1 MEQQKK
7 GSFLKV
13 LIIALVVIAIMVLS
27 SGFYVVHQNEYVTV
41 RRFGK
46 IIAIEKEPGLH
57 FKVPVVDDTQSI
69 SAKVVLYDIPASDVI
84 TKDKKSMITDTYVL
98 WKVSDPRKYVQ
109 TLNAIEARAEERI
122 EASVYNATKN
132 TISNMTQD
140 AVILSRDG
148 KMTVTVAESDSDVVS
163 RDISVEEETE
173 VVEITSLTEEIMTQI
188 NNIESQYGIEIL
200 TVDVKKLDL
209 PDDNKQAVYTR
220 MISERENIAAQY
232 TAEGNAQAQIIRNT
246 TDREVA
252 ITISDAEAK
261 AEAIRAEGEAEY
273 MRILSDAYSDESKAD
288 FYSYV
293 RALDALKASMGS
305 GDDTVILSEDSPI
318 AGIFYG
324 NY

>member
-7 GSFLKV
+7 GSFLKIL
-13 LIIALVVIAIMVLS
+13 LIILAVIAVMVVS

-132 TISNMTQD
+132 AISSMTQD
-140 AVILSRDG
+140 EVIEARGEQL
-148 KMTVTVAESDSDVVS
+148 TTH
-163 RDISVEEETE
+163 I
-173 VVEITSLTEEIMTQI
+173 TEEAEADMTG
-188 NNIESQYGIEIL
+188 YGITI
-200 TVDVKKLDL
+200 VQAQIKALDL
-209 PDDNKQAVYTR
+209 PDDNKQAVYDR
-220 MISERENIAAQY
+220 MISERNNIAASY
-232 TAEGNAQAQIIRNT
+232 T
-246 TDREVA
+246 
-252 ITISDAEAK
+252 
-261 AEAIRAEGEAEY
+261 AEGEAEAQKIHNQTDKQVAIVTAQAQKDAAVLEAEGEASY
-273 MRILSDAYSDESKAD
+273 METLSQAYDTEDKAD
-288 FYSYV
+288 FYSYL
-293 RALDALKASMGS
+293 RGLDALKASMVGDKTIVLDKNSELARILMGS
-305 GDDTVILSEDSPI
+305 FD
-318 AGIFYG
+318 
-324 NY
+324 

>member
-132 TISNMTQD
+132 AISSMTQD
-140 AVILSRDG
+140 EVIEARGEQL
-148 KMTVTVAESDSDVVS
+148 TTH
-163 RDISVEEETE
+163 I
-173 VVEITSLTEEIMTQI
+173 TEEAEADMTG
-188 NNIESQYGIEIL
+188 YGITI
-200 TVDVKKLDL
+200 VQAQIKALDL
-209 PDDNKQAVYTR
+209 PDDNKQAVYDR
-220 MISERENIAAQY
+220 MISERNNIAASY
-232 TAEGNAQAQIIRNT
+232 T
-246 TDREVA
+246 
-252 ITISDAEAK
+252 
-261 AEAIRAEGEAEY
+261 AEGEAEAQKIHNQTDKQVAIVTAQAQKDAAVLEAEGEASY
-273 MRILSDAYSDESKAD
+273 METLSQAYDTEEKAD
-288 FYSYV
+288 FYSYL
-293 RALDALKASMGS
+293 RGLDALKASMKGDKTIVLDKNSELAKILMGS
-305 GDDTVILSEDSPI
+305 FD
-318 AGIFYG
+318 
-324 NY
+324 

>member
-132 TISNMTQD
+132 AISSMTQD
-140 AVILSRDG
+140 EVIEARGEQL
-148 KMTVTVAESDSDVVS
+148 TTH
-163 RDISVEEETE
+163 I
-173 VVEITSLTEEIMTQI
+173 TEEAEADMTG
-188 NNIESQYGIEIL
+188 YGITI
-200 TVDVKKLDL
+200 VQAQIKALDL
-209 PDDNKQAVYTR
+209 PDDNKQAVYDR
-220 MISERENIAAQY
+220 MISERNNIAASY
-232 TAEGNAQAQIIRNT
+232 T
-246 TDREVA
+246 
-252 ITISDAEAK
+252 
-261 AEAIRAEGEAEY
+261 AEGEAEAQKLHNQTDKQVAIVTAQAQKDAAVLEAEGEASY
-273 MRILSDAYSDESKAD
+273 METLSQAYDTEEKAD
-288 FYSYV
+288 FYSYL
-293 RALDALKASMGS
+293 RGLDALKASMKGDKTIVLDKNSELAKILMGS
-305 GDDTVILSEDSPI
+305 FD
-318 AGIFYG
+318 
-324 NY
+324 

>member
-41 RRFGK
+41 RRFGR

-132 TISNMTQD
+132 AISSMTQD
-140 AVILSRDG
+140 EVIEARGEQL
-148 KMTVTVAESDSDVVS
+148 TNH
-163 RDISVEEETE
+163 I
-173 VVEITSLTEEIMTQI
+173 TEEAEADMTG
-188 NNIESQYGIEIL
+188 YGITI
-200 TVDVKKLDL
+200 VQAQIKALDL
-209 PDDNKQAVYTR
+209 PDDNKQAVYDR
-220 MISERENIAAQY
+220 MISERNNIAASY
-232 TAEGNAQAQIIRNT
+232 TAQGNAEAQKIQNE
-246 TDREVA
+246 TDKQVA
-252 ITISDAEAK
+252 IIKAQAEKDAAVLE
-261 AEAIRAEGEAEY
+261 AEGEAAY
-273 MRILSDAYSDESKAD
+273 METLSKAYD
-288 FYSYV
+288 TEDKAEFYSYI
-293 RALDALKASMGS
+293 RGLDALKGS
-305 GDDTVILSEDSPI
+305 LTGDKTLVLDKNSELAKIL
-318 AGIFYG
+318 YG
-324 NY
+324 NFN

>member
-13 LIIALVVIAIMVLS
+13 FIIALVVIAIMVLS

-132 TISNMTQD
+132 AISSMTQD
-140 AVILSRDG
+140 EVIEARGEQL
-148 KMTVTVAESDSDVVS
+148 TTH
-163 RDISVEEETE
+163 I
-173 VVEITSLTEEIMTQI
+173 TEEAEADMTG
-188 NNIESQYGIEIL
+188 YGITI
-200 TVDVKKLDL
+200 VQAQIKALDL
-209 PDDNKQAVYTR
+209 PDDNKQAVYDR
-220 MISERENIAAQY
+220 MISERNNIAASF
-232 TAEGNAQAQIIRNT
+232 T
-246 TDREVA
+246 
-252 ITISDAEAK
+252 
-261 AEAIRAEGEAEY
+261 AEGEAEAQKIHNQTDKQVAIVTAQAQKDAAVLEAEGEASY
-273 MRILSDAYSDESKAD
+273 METLSQAYDTEEKAD
-288 FYSYV
+288 FYSYL
-293 RALDALKASMGS
+293 RGLDALKASMKGDKTIVLDKNSELAKILMGS
-305 GDDTVILSEDSPI
+305 FD
-318 AGIFYG
+318 
-324 NY
+324 

>member
-7 GSFLKV
+7 GSFLKIFFIV
-13 LIIALVVIAIMVLS
+13 LAVLAVMVIS

-132 TISNMTQD
+132 AISSMTQD
-140 AVILSRDG
+140 EVIEARGEQL
-148 KMTVTVAESDSDVVS
+148 TTH
-163 RDISVEEETE
+163 I
-173 VVEITSLTEEIMTQI
+173 TEEAEADM
-188 NNIESQYGIEIL
+188 EGYGITI
-200 TVDVKKLDL
+200 VQAQIKALDL
-209 PDDNKQAVYTR
+209 PDDNKQAVYDR
-220 MISERENIAAQY
+220 MISERNNIAASY
-232 TAEGNAQAQIIRNT
+232 T
-246 TDREVA
+246 
-252 ITISDAEAK
+252 
-261 AEAIRAEGEAEY
+261 AEGEAEAQKIHNQTDKQVAIVTAQAQKDAAVLEAEGEASY
-273 MRILSDAYSDESKAD
+273 METLSQAYDTEDKAD
-288 FYSYV
+288 FYSYL
-293 RALDALKASMGS
+293 RGLDALKASMVGDKTIVLDKNSELAKILTGS
-305 GDDTVILSEDSPI
+305 FD
-318 AGIFYG
+318 
-324 NY
+324 

>member
-13 LIIALVVIAIMVLS
+13 FIIALIVIAIMVLS

-132 TISNMTQD
+132 AISSMTQD
-140 AVILSRDG
+140 EVIEARGEQL
-148 KMTVTVAESDSDVVS
+148 TTH
-163 RDISVEEETE
+163 I
-173 VVEITSLTEEIMTQI
+173 TEEAEADMTG
-188 NNIESQYGIEIL
+188 YGITI
-200 TVDVKKLDL
+200 VQAQIKALDL
-209 PDDNKQAVYTR
+209 PDDNKQAVYDR
-220 MISERENIAAQY
+220 MISERNNIAASY
-232 TAEGNAQAQIIRNT
+232 T
-246 TDREVA
+246 
-252 ITISDAEAK
+252 
-261 AEAIRAEGEAEY
+261 AEGEAEAQKIHNQTDKQVAIVTAQAQKDAAVLEAEGEASY
-273 MRILSDAYSDESKAD
+273 METLSQAYDTEDKAD
-288 FYSYV
+288 FYSYL
-293 RALDALKASMGS
+293 RGLDALKASMVGDKTIVLDKNSELAKILMGS
-305 GDDTVILSEDSPI
+305 FD
-318 AGIFYG
+318 
-324 NY
+324 

>member
-7 GSFLKV
+7 GSFLKIL
-13 LIIALVVIAIMVLS
+13 LIILAVIAVMVVS

-132 TISNMTQD
+132 AISSMTQD
-140 AVILSRDG
+140 EVIEARGEQL
-148 KMTVTVAESDSDVVS
+148 TTH
-163 RDISVEEETE
+163 I
-173 VVEITSLTEEIMTQI
+173 TEEAEADMTG
-188 NNIESQYGIEIL
+188 YGITI
-200 TVDVKKLDL
+200 VQAQIKALDL
-209 PDDNKQAVYTR
+209 PDDNKQAVYDR
-220 MISERENIAAQY
+220 MISERNNIAASY
-232 TAEGNAQAQIIRNT
+232 T
-246 TDREVA
+246 
-252 ITISDAEAK
+252 
-261 AEAIRAEGEAEY
+261 AEGEAEAQKIHNQTDKQVAIVTAQAQKDAAVLEAEGEASY
-273 MRILSDAYSDESKAD
+273 METLSQAYDTEDKAD
-288 FYSYV
+288 FYSYL
-293 RALDALKASMGS
+293 RGLDALKASMVGDKTIVLDKNSELAKILMGS
-305 GDDTVILSEDSPI
+305 LD
-318 AGIFYG
+318 
-324 NY
+324 

>member
-13 LIIALVVIAIMVLS
+13 FIIALIIIAIMVLS

-132 TISNMTQD
+132 AISSMTQD
-140 AVILSRDG
+140 EVIEARGEQL
-148 KMTVTVAESDSDVVS
+148 TNH
-163 RDISVEEETE
+163 I
-173 VVEITSLTEEIMTQI
+173 TEEAEADMTG
-188 NNIESQYGIEIL
+188 YGITI
-200 TVDVKKLDL
+200 VQAQIKALDL
-209 PDDNKQAVYTR
+209 PDDNKQAVYDR
-220 MISERENIAAQY
+220 MISERNNIAASY
-232 TAEGNAQAQIIRNT
+232 T
-246 TDREVA
+246 
-252 ITISDAEAK
+252 
-261 AEAIRAEGEAEY
+261 AEGEAEAQKIHNQTDKQVAIVTAQAQKDAAVLEAEGEASY
-273 MRILSDAYSDESKAD
+273 METLSQAYDTEEKAD
-288 FYSYV
+288 FYSYL
-293 RALDALKASMGS
+293 RGLDALKASMK
-305 GDDTVILSEDSPI
+305 GDKTIVLD
-318 AGIFYG
+318 
-324 NY
+324 

>member
-13 LIIALVVIAIMVLS
+13 FIIALVVIAIMVLS

-132 TISNMTQD
+132 AISSMTQD
-140 AVILSRDG
+140 EVIEARGEQL
-148 KMTVTVAESDSDVVS
+148 TTH
-163 RDISVEEETE
+163 I
-173 VVEITSLTEEIMTQI
+173 TEEAEADMTG
-188 NNIESQYGIEIL
+188 YGITI
-200 TVDVKKLDL
+200 VQAQIKALDL
-209 PDDNKQAVYTR
+209 PDDNKQAVYDR
-220 MISERENIAAQY
+220 MISERKNIAASY
-232 TAEGNAQAQIIRNT
+232 T
-246 TDREVA
+246 
-252 ITISDAEAK
+252 
-261 AEAIRAEGEAEY
+261 AEGEAEAQKIHNQTDKQVAIVTAQAQKDAAVLEAEGEASY
-273 MRILSDAYSDESKAD
+273 METLSQAYDTEEKAD
-288 FYSYV
+288 FYSYL
-293 RALDALKASMGS
+293 RGLDALKASMKGDKTIVLDKNSELAKILMGS
-305 GDDTVILSEDSPI
+305 FD
-318 AGIFYG
+318 
-324 NY
+324 